1 MGAERYDFLLREI
14 SRLRLLAAALLND
27 HDDADADQVL
37 ELALRLQ
44 VQLFP
49 LPAPEFLALDAATQ
63 FETLI
68 RGLAPAAAA
77 EKVLTYSELLVHAA
91 SAYDA
96 QGRTDFALGARQLA
110 LHHALLAALR
120 LEDEAAAS
128 TVALLRRSLAGEQ
141 LHGPVQELATEFD
154 RAQGLA

>member
-14 SRLRLLAAALLND
+14 SRLRLLAVALLND

-49 LPAPEFLALDAATQ
+49 LPAAEFLALDAATQ
-63 FETLI
+63 FEALT
-68 RGLAPAAAA
+68 RGLAPDAAA
-77 EKVLTYSELLVHAA
+77 EKILTYTELLVHAA

-96 QGRTDFALGARQLA
+96 LGRTDFALGARQLA

-120 LEDEAAAS
+120 LDDEAAAS
-128 TVALLRRSLAGEQ
+128 TVALLRQSLAGEQ
-141 LHGPVQELATEFD
+141 LHGPVQELAAEFD
-154 RAQGLA
+154 RAHDVA